1 MLAGKRVLLG
11 FPCDG
16 FVDGETLY
24 PAQHNQDDDDQQHD
38 A

>member
-16 FVDGETLY
+16 FVDGETLK
-24 PAQHNQDDDDQQHD
+24 PVAINLPHILLP
-38 A
+38 